1 MVSITSPSPNLYFLL
16 KFKHLWKSKYILLFS
31 ICWVLYSCFVDLE
44 RLSHLTFWEFSGR
57 GLAQLG
63 VHSCTWRSFLR
74 CPFCFYETLFCC
86 SKESRYA
93 ADTRLGSSNCRK
105 KKIGA
110 PFSGFGATARQNVS
124 PSKRN
129 LFRIFFYTLLSSPAT
144 DGRRPKMSTFRWL
157 FRIALDSR
165 WAATMRTLRIIKILG
180 RHPGRFICKN
190 LRLESNVYTS
200 LFEPTGKRPFHFV
213 DRQIYVRKKVLA
225 FFSFKSKMHAKIS
238 DSWIYSN
245 FPQIFLYLND
255 NDSSCRCSNLKTY
268 NIFASFTEEK
278 TSSFCWS
285 C

>member
-200 LFEPTGKRPFHFV
+200 LLNQQVKGPSISSTAKFMCEKRSLLFFLSNPKCMQKYPTAES
-213 DRQIYVRKKVLA
+213 I
-225 FFSFKSKMHAKIS
+225 
-238 DSWIYSN
+238 
-245 FPQIFLYLND
+245 QIFRKFFY
-255 NDSSCRCSNLKTY
+255 
-268 NIFASFTEEK
+268 
-278 TSSFCWS
+278 TSMTTILPADVQT
-285 C
+285 